1 MSAQDPTPEQRELA
15 LVGKVEMRIA
25 LANTDAKL
33 ESTLKTYLAPLLLKL
48 ASEFQST
55 RQKVISICQH
65 VNTRIQ
71 PQSIQLPVAALVK
84 QFKEQESSLI
94 RHFDMLYIQQ
104 GVGRLSAKERAELLP
119 IVVQGIPKAGT
130 QSSQVFYLLLRL
142 LESFTLPPRGSKD
155 DLEMRSKFEVSH
167 SDVEYLAKW
176 LGKFIL
182 FTPQKGT
189 SKVCP
194 GLNTD
199 EYTFF
204 TVQGK
209 ENAWNPNDGGLNLLR
224 TKTLAAGLLASGLFN
239 DRERFLPA
247 VFCSADLAF
256 SISDV
261 GDDMLKRALPATLPE
276 LEKETLPK
284 TLFDLYFGVDEASGV
299 RPPLKLKI
307 LWLLEKSK
315 ASTTFANNII
325 RLVNDGVSPPPQQDG
340 EDTTMFNGI
349 QP

>member
-1 MSAQDPTPEQRELA
+1 MSAQTQSPEQRELS

-25 LANTDAKL
+25 LADTDAKL
-33 ESTLKTYLAPLLLKL
+33 DSILKTYLAPVLLKL
-48 ASEFQST
+48 ASEFQSV

-65 VNTRIQ
+65 VNTRVQ

-104 GVGRLSAKERAELLP
+104 GVTRLPSKERAELLP
-119 IVVQGIPKAGT
+119 VVVQGIPKGGSQA
-130 QSSQVFYLLLRL
+130 SQVFYLLLRL

-155 DLEMRSKFEVSH
+155 DLEMRSRFGVADA
-167 SDVEYLAKW
+167 DVEFLAKW

-182 FTPQKGT
+182 FAPQKGT
-189 SKVCP
+189 TKTCP
-194 GLNTD
+194 GLNAE

-209 ENAWNPNDGGLNLLR
+209 EDAWNPNAGGLNLLR
-224 TKTLAAGLLASGLFN
+224 TKTLAARLLASGLFN
-239 DRERFLPA
+239 DHERFLPA
-247 VFCSADLAF
+247 VFCSADPAS

-261 GDDMLKRALPATLPE
+261 GDDMMKRALPATKPE
-276 LEKETLPK
+276 LEKEELPK
-284 TLFDLYFGVDEASGV
+284 TLFDLYFGVDGAPGV
-299 RPPLKLKI
+299 RAPLRLKI

-315 ASTTFANNII
+315 SSTTFSNNII
-325 RLVNDGVSPPPQQDG
+325 KLVNDGVSPPQQDG
-340 EDTTMFNGI
+340 EDTVMTNGFA
-349 QP
+349 P